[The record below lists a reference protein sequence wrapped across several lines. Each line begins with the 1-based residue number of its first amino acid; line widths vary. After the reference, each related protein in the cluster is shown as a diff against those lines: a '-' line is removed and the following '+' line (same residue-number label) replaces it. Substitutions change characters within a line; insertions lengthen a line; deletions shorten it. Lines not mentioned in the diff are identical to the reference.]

1 MKTRIEKLTDK
12 IQKKSFPLC
21 TEKARLITESFKT
34 TEAEPPIL
42 RYAKAY
48 AYILEN
54 IPVLIDSDE
63 LIVGEG
69 ASKPWGAE
77 LDPFLGLWKE
87 DDIKGAVEDEI
98 VSVEEREWPVIREVG
113 KYWET
118 RCAEYTQSKLFDDRL
133 FGFLQ
138 LGITLPPM
146 KTKDEFRG
154 AYAGSGLCLSFNFTD
169 CYSDFE
175 RWMNGLDSIILEAED
190 EMRALKLL
198 DQDAVEKKYFLESV
212 IIVLKAVVRLAERYA
227 DAAEGLAAEEK
238 DPQRKKE
245 LERIAEACRWV
256 PANRP
261 RNFREAIQSLWI
273 NQILFTPAST
283 TNLGRFDQYMY
294 PFYRNDIDEG
304 KITDEEVLELLCE
317 LRIKCMKP
325 ENIKL
330 SGSKRSQHVGF
341 AKWRNMTIGGVK
353 ADGTDATNELTYL
366 VLEAANRLRLTHHTI
381 SMRIH
386 EKTPEALMVK
396 ALEVVKTGI
405 GMPAFA
411 LDKSFIDYMTSGGV
425 PVEEARNYHLAG
437 CLDPAIPGKA
447 SFLGGGFFVVP
458 KVLEIFMNGG
468 TDSKTGRDVGPYKIS
483 VEELKT
489 FDEFY
494 ARFKDFLAH
503 FMGIWHEHSALIA
516 YSRRLVRYYDAV
528 EILETALMHDGIK
541 MGKPVSVREAVPP
554 YDFRAIMVPVGTVNV
569 IDSLAAVKKLVF
581 DEKKIS
587 MKELRQA
594 LAQNFEGNGN
604 GEARR
609 MCLQAPK
616 YGNDDDYVD
625 SIARDLYAFIIG
637 EEAKYKTAQRPVGGK
652 IKGVGGASIS
662 SMWAGGAITGATPD
676 GRLAGTTLADG
687 TVSPSQG
694 KDTNGPTALFKSAA
708 KIDQASCSSAL
719 LNVKLHSSALAK
731 TEDLKKLGMLIETY
745 ADMGG
750 KWVQFNVVG
759 KEKLLDAQKTPEDFK
774 DLVVR
779 VAGYSAYF
787 VDLGKGVQD
796 DIIRRTEVSLAGP
809 KM

>member
-1 MKTRIEKLTDK
+1 
-12 IQKKSFPLC
+12 
-21 TEKARLITESFKT
+21 
-34 TEAEPPIL
+34 
-42 RYAKAY
+42 
-48 AYILEN
+48 
-54 IPVLIDSDE
+54 
-63 LIVGEG
+63 
-69 ASKPWGAE
+69 
-77 LDPFLGLWKE
+77 
-87 DDIKGAVEDEI
+87 
-98 VSVEEREWPVIREVG
+98 
-113 KYWET
+113 
-118 RCAEYTQSKLFDDRL
+118 
-133 FGFLQ
+133 
-138 LGITLPPM
+138 
-146 KTKDEFRG
+146 
-154 AYAGSGLCLSFNFTD
+154 
-169 CYSDFE
+169 
-175 RWMNGLDSIILEAED
+175 
-190 EMRALKLL
+190 
-198 DQDAVEKKYFLESV
+198 
-212 IIVLKAVVRLAERYA
+212 
-227 DAAEGLAAEEK
+227 
-238 DPQRKKE
+238 
-245 LERIAEACRWV
+245 
-256 PANRP
+256 
-261 RNFREAIQSLWI
+261 
-273 NQILFTPAST
+273 
-283 TNLGRFDQYMY
+283 
-294 PFYRNDIDEG
+294 
-304 KITDEEVLELLCE
+304 
-317 LRIKCMKP
+317 
-325 ENIKL
+325 
-330 SGSKRSQHVGF
+330 
-341 AKWRNMTIGGVK
+341 
-353 ADGTDATNELTYL
+353 
-366 VLEAANRLRLTHHTI
+366 
-381 SMRIH
+381 MRIH
-386 EKTPEALMVK
+386 EKTPEELMLK

-411 LDKSFIDYMTSGGV
+411 LDKSFIEYMTSGGV
-425 PVEEARNYHLAG
+425 PMEEARNYHLAG
-437 CLDPAIPGKA
+437 CLDPAVPGKA

-468 TDSKTGRDVGPYKIS
+468 TDSKTGRDVGPYKLN
-483 VEELKT
+483 VEDIKT
-489 FDEFY
+489 FEEFY
-494 ARFKDFLAH
+494 TAFKDFLAH

-541 MGKPVSVREAVPP
+541 MGKPVSVREAAAP

-569 IDSLAAVKKLVF
+569 IDSLAAIKKLVF

-604 GEARR
+604 TEIRK

-625 SIARDLYAFIIG
+625 SIAKDLYTFIID

-731 TEDLKKLGMLIETY
+731 TEDLKKLGMLIDTY
-745 ADMGG
+745 AHMGG

-759 KEKLLDAQKTPEDFK
+759 KEKLLDAQKAPENYQ

-796 DIIRRTEVSLAGP
+796 DIIGRTEVSLSAPGA
-809 KM
+809 